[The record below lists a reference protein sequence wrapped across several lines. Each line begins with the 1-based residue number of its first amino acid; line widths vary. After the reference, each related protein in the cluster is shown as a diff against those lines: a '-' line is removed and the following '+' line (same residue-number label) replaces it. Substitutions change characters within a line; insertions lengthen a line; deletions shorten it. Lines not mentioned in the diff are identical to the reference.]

1 MKRITTVTVSLLMLL
16 ALAIPALA
24 QPVFPDE
31 IALPTGFAGEGIEIG
46 LNQTFY
52 AGSLAN
58 GDIVQGNLRTGEV
71 ELLAEGTPG
80 VPAVGMSFDPRSR
93 YLFVGGGP
101 AGVGRVYDTQTGDML
116 AEYEMTSGPDNFIND
131 VVVTREAAYFTN
143 SFAPYLYVVPLGT
156 RGELPDQAD
165 VEAIELTGD
174 FSQPPSFG
182 ANGIEATANG
192 KSLVIVS
199 SADAAIFSVDPET
212 GVATEIDLGGES
224 LPNGDGLVLLGRTLY
239 VVQNQLNQIGVVTL
253 SPDLSSGTVGEP
265 ITNSAFA
272 VPTTAAPF
280 GNALYAVNAK
290 FGTPSEGTPYEVVR
304 VLR

>member
-1 MKRITTVTVSLLMLL
+1 MKRITITGITLLMLL

-46 LNQTFY
+46 VNQTFY

-116 AEYEMTSGPDNFIND
+116 AEYEMTSGPNNFIND

-143 SFAPYLYVVPLGT
+143 SFAPYFYVVPLGS
-156 RGELPDQAD
+156 RGELPDPAD
-165 VEAIELTGD
+165 VQSVELTGD
-174 FSQPPSFG
+174 WSQPSGFG
-182 ANGIEATANG
+182 ANGIEASANG
-192 KSLVIVS
+192 KTLVIVS
-199 SADAAIFSVDPET
+199 SGDAAVFAVNPQT
-212 GVATEIDLGGES
+212 GVASEIDLDGES

-265 ITNSAFA
+265 ITSPAFA

-280 GNALYAVNAK
+280 GSSLYAVNAK
-290 FGTPSEGTPYEVVR
+290 FGTSPEGTPYEVVKVSR
-304 VLR
+304 